1 MKRALIAALYVAGFA
16 ACDSSTLFKHAE
28 QQAPVPAAHAKAP
41 EAKETASTIH
51 PNIALAARVKRAL
64 ESQAKILAAG
74 IDVTAAD
81 GAVALWGTAAT
92 AEERDRASR
101 VAGKIAGVKSVQN
114 KMAVVKGS

>member
-28 QQAPVPAAHAKAP
+28 QQAPVPAAQAKAP

-64 ESQAKILAAG
+64 ESEAKILAAG
-74 IDVTAAD
+74 IDVTAED
-81 GAVALWGTAAT
+81 GAVTLWGTAAS
-92 AEERDRASR
+92 AGERARAAKLASN
-101 VAGKIAGVKSVQN
+101 VDGVKSVEN
-114 KMAVVKGS
+114 RIAVVKGS